1 MGKFRIGSGLSA
13 PQTVSSGDEIEVEI
27 PKVTEV
33 SVERLVKIPVVKEVE
48 VEVQKPVFK
57 LVEVEEKVQKPKVVI
72 EEVPQ
77 IVIKPVFTIKQET
90 VILDQLQKKLDESLK
105 LAHEKVEEINN
116 LNVERMIVDAKT
128 LELLQIEA
136 KALRIGVGISVVLS
150 AIAALAAIFG

>member
-13 PQTVSSGDEIEVEI
+13 PQTVSPGDEIEVEI

-77 IVIKPVFTIKQET
+77 VVIKPVFTIKQET
-90 VILDQLQKKLDESLK
+90 VMLDQLQKKLDESLK
-105 LAHEKVEEINN
+105 LAHEKVEEINK
-116 LNVERMIVDAKT
+116 LNVDRMVADAKT
-128 LELLQIEA
+128 LETLQVEA
-136 KALRIGVGISVVLS
+136 KALKLGLGLSVLLS
-150 AIAALAAIFG
+150 AIAALAALFG